1 METENLTFGEAM
13 DQLDK
18 GNCTIVEFAEDDGVD
33 SRFEAVKEGG
43 VDCVKTG
50 FLFPI
55 SWLGEKRWKI
65 LGVKDV
71 NK

>member
-1 METENLTFGEAM
+1 MEIENLTLAEALNH
-13 DQLDK
+13 LDK
-18 GNCTIVEFAEDDGVD
+18 GTCTIVEFADDDGVD
-33 SRFEAVKEGG
+33 SLFEAVKEGG

-50 FLFPI
+50 FLCPI

-65 LGVKDV
+65 LGVKDI